1 MRRLATIGVLGS
13 LLALG
18 LVVTLLR
25 DGHGCGTTPRGP
37 AALVAVDRETGDTAW
52 VTLAGRIEGHTQ
64 LGDVLAVRD
73 ESGAVRA
80 YDLSTGAIRW
90 CRELAA
96 SRSGSDN
103 GWGLTSAGSV
113 IASFDGGGAVVGL
126 DVSTGA
132 ERWRTPVN
140 LGEGFM
146 DGDAEPW
153 VWVYDG
159 SAARTN
165 TLGLDPGTGAVV
177 PDASPVP
184 LVSGPAAPTTVGDL
198 TMSLDLSPRRVRAQI
213 TVTMTDLADDV
224 LWQDRLP
231 GFFAELVDSDAGPL
245 VLTSPDSS
253 VGHDLLVFDARTGE
267 ERWHRAGVELAPR
280 LATGDDLFVVAG
292 TRLEAIDLAN
302 GNLRWSVDTGSPGRG
317 GRYSDPGGAIE
328 VIATDEVVVGMI
340 EAREPYRD

>member
-1 MRRLATIGVLGS
+1 
-13 LLALG
+13 
-18 LVVTLLR
+18 
-25 DGHGCGTTPRGP
+25 
-37 AALVAVDRETGDTAW
+37 
-52 VTLAGRIEGHTQ
+52 
-64 LGDVLAVRD
+64 
-73 ESGAVRA
+73 
-80 YDLSTGAIRW
+80 
-90 CRELAA
+90 
-96 SRSGSDN
+96 
-103 GWGLTSAGSV
+103 
-113 IASFDGGGAVVGL
+113 
-126 DVSTGA
+126 
-132 ERWRTPVN
+132 
-140 LGEGFM
+140 M

-253 VGHDLLVFDARTGE
+253 VGHDLRTPLAAIRAAVEALQDGVAPDPSRYLAAIARDVEHLGRFD
-267 ERWHRAGVELAPR
+267 
-280 LATGDDLFVVAG
+280 
-292 TRLEAIDLAN
+292 
-302 GNLRWSVDTGSPGRG
+302 
-317 GRYSDPGGAIE
+317 
-328 VIATDEVVVGMI
+328 
-340 EAREPYRD
+340 